1 MQLDYIWPVES
12 NGDTPQILGWGCDIL
27 ILASFEGVQSS
38 TRRKHVRI
46 KSFQTPYKHAL
57 RMTFLLQTQK
67 LIMSNAWNLTKFII
81 GHDSKT
87 SSFSQTITTLHIQ
100 CCRSSVFRVMTSDQL
115 CQVPRIWHKKFLS
128 LQQKCHPW
136 YMFIW
141 SLKGF
146 CSNMFPSGGTFDPLK
161 WGQNEDGTASS

>member
-1 MQLDYIWPVES
+1 MKQKVFIPSIWSALTTATFSKAFWISKHNWKTNMQLDYIWPVES

-67 LIMSNAWNLTKFII
+67 LIMSNAWNLTKFIR

-87 SSFSQTITTLHIQ
+87 SYFFKTITTLHIQ
-100 CCRSSVFRVMTSDQL
+100 CCRSSVFRVMTSDQF
-115 CQVPRIWHKKFLS
+115 CQVPSIWLREFLC
-128 LQQKCHPW
+128 L
-136 YMFIW
+136 
-141 SLKGF
+141 
-146 CSNMFPSGGTFDPLK
+146 
-161 WGQNEDGTASS
+161 

>member
-1 MQLDYIWPVES
+1 MVIDYIRPVEF
-12 NGDTPQILGWGCDIL
+12 NGGTLEILSLTPDIL
-27 ILASFEGVQSS
+27 IMASFEAVQNS
-38 TRRKHVRI
+38 TSRKHVRT

-67 LIMSNAWNLTKFII
+67 LIMSNAWNLTKFIR

-87 SSFSQTITTLHIQ
+87 SSFFKTITTLHIQ
-100 CCRSSVFRVMTSDQL
+100 CCRSSVIRVMTSDKL
-115 CQVPRIWHKKFLS
+115 CQVPSIWHNKFLC
-128 LQQKCHPW
+128 LQQKCHPQC
-136 YMFIW
+136 MFIW

-146 CSNMFPSGGTFDPLK
+146 YSDMFPSGGILNSLN

>member
-1 MQLDYIWPVES
+1 MSTNRQHTAFLKGFKKSGLRRTKHIILGYIRPVEF
-12 NGDTPQILGWGCDIL
+12 NGGTLEILSLTLDIL

-57 RMTFLLQTQK
+57 RITFLLQTQK
-67 LIMSNAWNLTKFII
+67 LIMSNAWNLTKFIR

-100 CCRSSVFRVMTSDQL
+100 CCRSSVNRVMTSDKL
-115 CQVPRIWHKKFLS
+115 CQVPSI
-128 LQQKCHPW
+128 
-136 YMFIW
+136 
-141 SLKGF
+141 
-146 CSNMFPSGGTFDPLK
+146 
-161 WGQNEDGTASS
+161 